1 MPALPK
7 PERIEAALQAL
18 QAHMELN
25 EFNNLYI
32 EPETD
37 DDVIKAIIGSN
48 SVTGELLA
56 LIAEERHDSHF
67 HASNDVLRAIVAR
80 PGIDDEYDD
89 VLDIVAKNPNAD
101 IPMLEKILELTSNG
115 LKIPSFSTLMAVSQN
130 KNIDQTICA
139 KIMAGFIL
147 YAQSGEMHAI
157 IQPIFRVLRDH
168 LANADIASQQVSELF
183 LTMAK
188 ALTERAE
195 RNNGN
200 ERMVMWAKETLLAI
214 ARHPRA
220 TSEVLTE
227 IVMGAYKNW
236 IEDVEFAI
244 VKDDILKAAAN
255 HQNATSEILTEII
268 STRKDLLDE
277 EMFTAIAKNPNA
289 TAEVLTEIMLN
300 APQDWFNDEILAAIA
315 NNPHVIDN
323 SMLKVIIDNPQANT
337 ETFEA
342 ITNKTKNSDV
352 INAIMINKHATA
364 KTFMDIV
371 GHATPESIFTQ
382 GLEDTSANYIEDLEV
397 LLAVAKS
404 PKSNLRIMEQILFAA
419 KLAYARIPITETSN
433 NSIAKEK
440 TIAIFNA
447 IVEHTSITKAY
458 MNQVDKHRVGDILA
472 DIAGRFIVGS
482 APNILKAIVKNTNA
496 DASALKRVAL
506 QVSGKIEGNTKD
518 KSLLMEIAEDD
529 RSQDATLAAVAY
541 MAKDSNTLAAV
552 SKNPNAG
559 VKVQDYLEKP
569 QLYHQGFTK

>member
-1 MPALPK
+1 MLPK

-37 DDVIKAIIGSN
+37 DDVIKAIIGSD
-48 SVTGELLA
+48 SVTGEILA
-56 LIAEERHDSHF
+56 LIAEERPASNF

-80 PGIDDEYDD
+80 PEIEEEYDD
-89 VLDIVAKNPNAD
+89 VLNIVAKNPNAD
-101 IPMLEKILELTSNG
+101 IPILEKILELTSNG
-115 LKIPSFSTLMAVSQN
+115 LNIPSFGTLMAISQN
-130 KNIDQTICA
+130 KNIDQAICA
-139 KIMAGFIL
+139 RIMAGFIL
-147 YAQSGEMHAI
+147 YAQSGEMHAR
-157 IQPIFRVLRDH
+157 IQPIFRVLRDN

-183 LTMAK
+183 LAMAK

-200 ERMVMWAKETLLAI
+200 ERMVMWAKETLLTI
-214 ARHPRA
+214 VRHPRA

-236 IEDVEFAI
+236 IEDDEMII
-244 VKDDILKAAAN
+244 VKDDML
-255 HQNATSEILTEII
+255 
-268 STRKDLLDE
+268 
-277 EMFTAIAKNPNA
+277 TAIANHPNA
-289 TAEVLTEIMLN
+289 TAAVLVEIMSN
-300 APQDWFNDEILAAIA
+300 AHQDWFSDEILATIA

-323 SMLKVIIDNPQANT
+323 SMLKVIVDNPQANT
-337 ETFEA
+337 KTFEV
-342 ITNKTKNSDV
+342 IINKTKDLNV

-371 GHATPESIFTQ
+371 DHATPESIFTQ
-382 GLEDTSANYIEDLEV
+382 GLEDTSADYIEDLEV

-404 PKSNLRIMEQILFAA
+404 PKGSLRIMEQVLSAA
-419 KLAYARIPITETSN
+419 KLAYARIPLKDTSN

-440 TIAIFNA
+440 TIAIFRA
-447 IVEHTSITKAY
+447 IVEHKSITKAY
-458 MNQVDKHRVGDILA
+458 VNQVDENRVGDILA

-482 APNILKAIVKNTNA
+482 ASNILKAIVKNTNA
-496 DASALKRVAL
+496 DASALERVAL
-506 QVSGKIEGNTKD
+506 QVNDKIEGNTKD
-518 KSLLMEIAEDD
+518 KSLLMEIAEDS
-529 RSQDATLAAVAY
+529 RSQDAALAAVAY
-541 MAKDSNTLAAV
+541 MTSDSNTLAAV

-559 VKVQDYLEKP
+559 VKVHDYLEKP